1 MSIVDSTPLTIPNER
16 FPSLAALRAA
26 HSDLL
31 QMHRTQGDATDV
43 LNAIQRF
50 IVQARD
56 TGALLD
62 NEADR
67 ATAQSLLDY
76 WSTILYR
83 AGQPDSDVLLEEFD
97 STLAPE
103 LADELCPFV
112 GLNAFQE
119 RNGQLFFGRQH
130 LTDTILHKLSGEQL
144 VAVVGPS
151 GSGKSSLVLAG
162 VLPALKQGA
171 LPATADTPGSQDWR
185 YAGRMVPGSDPLA
198 NLVRLVQAVAVV
210 EALPMPADIAAW
222 TLEQV
227 NQLRTNPQHL
237 VDLAAQTG
245 AVPIVLVVDQ
255 FEELFTLCT
264 DEPAR
269 QAFVANLTGLVQTA
283 APRHRVML
291 TMRTDFEA
299 QIARLPTFQPLFE
312 QALVRVTPLSAAEL
326 RQAIEQPAAL
336 IGLKFES
343 GLIDQL
349 LQDVLGE
356 PAALPLLQFTLLKLW
371 ETRDHNRITWE
382 AYKRLGGG
390 RLALARCADQ
400 FYNNLIPEEQ
410 VTARRILLRLVRPS
424 EGLETTSNRVRLVTL
439 YQSGEARDRV
449 DRVLQKLIDA
459 HLVRISEG
467 DTSVDTQI
475 EVAHEALVRNWPRLV
490 EWVEEERDNLRQR
503 LRLTEA
509 AEQWVKLNRDP
520 GALLRGAL
528 LEAVQNY
535 PDLNALETEF
545 VQASRVALEA
555 AEQEKEAVRQRELAQ
570 AQALAE
576 EQRLRAQQAALAAR
590 QRGLLS
596 TGLIIVAVLL
606 AGAATLA
613 GFQATSDRVIAL
625 QHQATV
631 EAAGTQEAAAR
642 QTAEAAGM
650 QEAFARETAVAE
662 RLISQNEKATLAA
675 NLSLLLTAVTVDLV
689 GTPTPLPWTPAPVYP
704 APPGPTTP
712 MPETPEATSS
722 DGGGQGVLPETAT
735 ATPEATQAT
744 PVYPSVVIAAQAQV
758 DAVQATQTRL
768 AELPTPVVKIVQ
780 TGANTTAD
788 LLQENL
794 VFQVVAYDPATGSQ
808 DGAGI
813 DFVKMLI
820 LNSQGDAVYQKV
832 EHTAQYC
839 AFGGGEPTCNS
850 LALAGQPQWPS
861 TDAPLQ
867 PGVYT
872 LQAIVY
878 ALNGTHTEVEKRVT
892 LKF

>member
-1 MSIVDSTPLTIPNER
+1 MSTVDSAPVTNQNER

-26 HSDLL
+26 HSNLL
-31 QMHRTQGDATDV
+31 QLHRAQGDATAV
-43 LNAIQRF
+43 LAAIDHF
-50 IVQARD
+50 IQQARA

-62 NEADR
+62 DETDR

-83 AGQPDSDVLLEEFD
+83 AGQPDADALLEEFD
-97 STLAPE
+97 PTLAPE
-103 LADELCPFV
+103 LPDALCPFV

-130 LTDTILHKLSGEQL
+130 LTEVVIRKLTSEQL

-171 LPATADTPGSQDWR
+171 IPAMDDAPNSQTWR

-198 NLVRLVQAVAVV
+198 NLVRLLQAVAIA
-210 EALPMPADIAAW
+210 EGLPLPEDMATWMD
-222 TLEQV
+222 EQV
-227 NQLRTNPQHL
+227 RQLRTNPQHL
-237 VDLAAQTG
+237 VELAAQTG
-245 AVPIVLVVDQ
+245 SVPIVLVVDQ

-264 DEPAR
+264 DNSAR
-269 QAFVANLTGLVQTA
+269 QAFVANLTNLVQTA
-283 APRHRVML
+283 APRHRVLL

-299 QIARLPTFQPLFE
+299 QLARLPAFQPLFE

-371 ETRDHNRITWE
+371 EARDHNRITWE

-390 RLALARCADQ
+390 RLALARSADQ
-400 FYNNLIPEEQ
+400 FYSGLIPEEQ
-410 VTARRILLRLVRPS
+410 RTARRILLRLVRPG
-424 EGLETTSNRVRLVTL
+424 EGLETTSNRVQVATL

-490 EWVEEERDNLRQR
+490 EWIEEERDKLRQR

-528 LEAVQNY
+528 LDAVQDY

-555 AEQEKEAVRQRELAQ
+555 TEREKEAARQRELTQ

-576 EQRLRAQQAALAAR
+576 EQRLRAQQEALAATSLR
-590 QRGLLS
+590 QRGLLL

-606 AGAATLA
+606 AGAAIIA
-613 GFQATSDRVIAL
+613 GFQATSERVVAL
-625 QHQATV
+625 QHQATA
-631 EAAGTQEAAAR
+631 EAAGTQDAVV
-642 QTAEAAGM
+642 
-650 QEAFARETAVAE
+650 RETAVAE

-675 NLSLLLTAVTVDLV
+675 NLALLLTAVTEDLV
-689 GTPTPLPWTPAPVYP
+689 GTPTPTTIPLGLTPAPIRP
-704 APPGPTTP
+704 SPPNPMTPTL
-712 MPETPEATSS
+712 EATAADNSA
-722 DGGGQGVLPETAT
+722 GQSTPPETAT
-735 ATPEATQAT
+735 PTPEVVQETRE
-744 PVYPSVVIAAQAQV
+744 YPSVVVAAQAQIDV
-758 DAVQATQTRL
+758 VQATQTRL
-768 AELPTPVVKIVQ
+768 AELPTPVATIVQ

-794 VFQVVAYDPATGSQ
+794 VFQVVAYAPTVGNQ

-813 DFVKMLI
+813 DFVKMSI
-820 LNSQGDAVYQKV
+820 LDSQNREVYQKV
-832 EHTAQYC
+832 EHNANYC
-839 AFGGGEPTCNS
+839 AFGGGEPHCNL
-850 LALAGQPQWPS
+850 LALAGQPTWPS
-861 TDAPLQ
+861 TNIPIQ

-872 LQAIVY
+872 LRAIVY
-878 ALNGTHTEVEKRVT
+878 ALNGSHIQVEKQVT